1 MFGWQENKLC
11 LNSAAL
17 FYCFLLF
24 TPPFGEWREG
34 GGGDGDF
41 ALFFFFFYMVYFL
54 ISFLAMS
61 VEYKP
66 FRILLM
72 ISLGG

>member
-1 MFGWQENKLC
+1 MFLFGWQENKLC

-34 GGGDGDF
+34 GGGGDGDF
-41 ALFFFFFYMVYFL
+41 ALFFFFLLHGLFSNFL
-54 ISFLAMS
+54 FGNVCGI
-61 VEYKP
+61 
-66 FRILLM
+66 
-72 ISLGG
+72 